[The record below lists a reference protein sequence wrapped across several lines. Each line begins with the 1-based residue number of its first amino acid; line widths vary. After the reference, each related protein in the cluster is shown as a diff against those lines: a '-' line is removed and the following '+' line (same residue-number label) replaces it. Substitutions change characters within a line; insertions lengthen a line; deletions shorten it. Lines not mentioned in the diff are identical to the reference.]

1 MRLLL
6 TSLSLLCDCHR
17 SPAASIARSQLSL
30 ASMQRQAA
38 GGVNAASG
46 RRSREQK
53 RLGHSVEHVERV
65 RRARKRGG
73 RLAETRDDEN
83 VGTQLDLARSHPPL
97 LCADVRPV
105 EPAIWAVLATGAKYT
120 GKKGDGG
127 ERGSGGVRLPVE
139 VTQAKTTE
147 GNGATEYFSDLP
159 SPDSFPPG

>member
-1 MRLLL
+1 MRLFL

-30 ASMQRQAA
+30 ASMQGQAA
-38 GGVNAASG
+38 SGVNAASG

-73 RLAETRDDEN
+73 RLAEAGDDEN
-83 VGTQLDLARSHPPL
+83 VGTQLDLAHTLLSSALTSGQWSLRSGLFWQQVPNIP
-97 LCADVRPV
+97 
-105 EPAIWAVLATGAKYT
+105 

-127 ERGSGGVRLPVE
+127 ERGSRGVRLPAE